1 MQPAN
6 TIKITRDAD
15 GRVVSVLL
23 PVRDHEVLAPLI
35 TWASRRTRYTYLAE
49 AAVFTTTLAV
59 SSIVDSTWLTVAWY
73 LLTAPV
79 LFWSSE
85 VASREFV
92 VERWADQIAKTKG
105 VW

>member
-1 MQPAN
+1 MQAPN
-6 TIKITRDAD
+6 TVKITRDAD
-15 GRVVSVLL
+15 GRVVSVTL
-23 PVRDHEVLAPLI
+23 PLRDHEVLDPLI
-35 TWASRRTRYTYLAE
+35 TWAARRTRYTYLAE
-49 AAVFTTTLAV
+49 AAVFTSTLAV

-92 VERWADQIAKTKG
+92 VERWAELTAKTKG